1 LKISASFISSLL
13 CCVINKSLSTG
24 VFPIRLKYSII
35 TPVYKKGD
43 RNSISNF
50 RPISLLP
57 SFSKIFEMIIY
68 KRFMNHLI
76 TNNILSNSQFG
87 FRKHISTT
95 SATYKLTN
103 DILMA
108 LNNKRKS
115 GGIFS
120 DLEKAFACVNLN
132 ILLAKMKYYC
142 ITGVMY
148 SLIQSYLRNRHQR
161 VRFNN
166 RVSDW
171 DKINVG
177 ILQGSIMGPLLFLD
191 LCK

>member
-1 LKISASFISSLL
+1 LKISAPFIISPL
-13 CCVINKSLSTG
+13 CYIINKSLSTG
-24 VFPIRLKYSII
+24 VFPISLKYSII

-43 RNSISNF
+43 RNDVSNF

-57 SFSKIFEMIIY
+57 SFSKIFERIIY
-68 KRFMNHLI
+68 KRLMNHLI

-87 FRKHISTT
+87 YRKNISTI

-115 GGIFS
+115 GGIFF
-120 DLEKAFACVNLN
+120 DLEKAFSCVNHN
-132 ILLAKMKYYC
+132 ILMARMKYYG

-148 SLIQSYLRNRHQR
+148 ILIESYLRNRHQR

-166 RVSDW
+166 KVSNSG
-171 DKINVG
+171 KINIG
-177 ILQGSIMGPLLFLD
+177 IPQDQLRGHYFF
-191 LCK
+191 